1 MNGVNFWG
9 FRGHKPMDVLINLAH
24 QDQAKILDIAHEAWE
39 LEKTKTIINISSRAA
54 QPNISKGYM
63 YASEKAQLNHLANNY
78 QYNSKKRYKMTNLN
92 LGLLNDENLPSVKH
106 QDVAGFIYKL
116 ITSYPDYEIADV
128 TLQAHANYQDVQS
141 DKETLKDVYY
151 HLHTDSVIN
160 NTMTEYN
167 DFGFT
172 AMDADELAAIDTK
185 IIEKTTTATDV
196 INKLDNFVRP
206 LLENLAKDS
215 DKDYIYWPNRVDII
229 NKKLK
234 ELDEIQ
240 KSL

>member
-1 MNGVNFWG
+1 VT
-9 FRGHKPMDVLINLAH
+9 KKL
-24 QDQAKILDIAHEAWE
+24 
-39 LEKTKTIINISSRAA
+39 LETWKD
-54 QPNISKGYM
+54 
-63 YASEKAQLNHLANNY
+63 
-78 QYNSKKRYKMTNLN
+78 
-92 LGLLNDENLPSVKH
+92 LL
-106 QDVAGFIYKL
+106 
-116 ITSYPDYEIADV
+116 
-128 TLQAHANYQDVQS
+128 
-141 DKETLKDVYY
+141 
-151 HLHTDSVIN
+151 N
-160 NTMTEYN
+160 NTMSTEYN

-240 KSL
+240 KNL